1 MEKTTT
7 VLLLKTIANHSAWS
21 SLHVAARYL
30 QVHAEPRHFDGMVV
44 VSSTKGFAAIFR
56 FGIGAVSGFWAHSK
70 RAGFERLASVDG
82 ERSSIEDT
90 AQIGHPT
97 TRGRRRLRFMVLFAF
112 VSTTRASTNIAS
124 AGYTYPFN
132 ITLISSLTPVIIA
145 LLDRFMLN
153 SPYPPLLW
161 PTIFISFIGGALIAM
176 SQSAEVDSEIS
187 PRISDMDN
195 LIGCSLQLLSA
206 LFSAFARILMKR
218 SEGILTSNEIVQTNN
233 ISNCVFPLV
242 YTLVYNPSSWGA
254 FKYLL
259 VRPKTLLAWC
269 TISIGVYSFASVSQI
284 KLVRSLGPGFY
295 SWLEYAGISI
305 MIVSVSVYLVRS
317 QRWMEQREQ
326 NELQN
331 EDGDERTNAQC

>member
-7 VLLLKTIANHSAWS
+7 VLLLKTIANHAAWS

-56 FGIGAVSGFWAHSK
+56 FSIGAVSSFWTDSK

-82 ERSSIEDT
+82 EPSSIEDT
-90 AQIGHPT
+90 VQVGHPT
-97 TRGRRRLRFMVLFAF
+97 TRGRRRLRFMPDAGHHRVAGQVHDQQSVSPAALADHLHLFHWRCAHCNVTICRSRQRNLAEDIRHGQSHRMLAAVAVGTLLGF
-112 VSTTRASTNIAS
+112 RANTDETKRGN
-124 AGYTYPFN
+124 THKQ
-132 ITLISSLTPVIIA
+132 
-145 LLDRFMLN
+145 R
-153 SPYPPLLW
+153 
-161 PTIFISFIGGALIAM
+161 
-176 SQSAEVDSEIS
+176 DS
-187 PRISDMDN
+187 
-195 LIGCSLQLLSA
+195 
-206 LFSAFARILMKR
+206 
-218 SEGILTSNEIVQTNN
+218 SNEQYLEL
-233 ISNCVFPLV
+233 CFPARLHIGLQPV
-242 YTLVYNPSSWGA
+242 VWGA
-254 FKYLL
+254 FKYLI

-331 EDGDERTNAQC
+331 EDGLSIDGDERTNAQC

>member
-1 MEKTTT
+1 MGKTTT
-7 VLLLKTIANHSAWS
+7 LLLLKTIANHATWS

-30 QVHAEPRHFDGMVV
+30 QVNAEPRHFDGMVL

-56 FGIGAVSGFWAHSK
+56 FAMGRVSSWVDS
-70 RAGFERLASVDG
+70 RRSGFERLASVEG
-82 ERSSIEDT
+82 EPSSSEDT
-90 AQIGHPT
+90 TRQVGHPT
-97 TRGRRRLRFMVLFAF
+97 ALGRRLRFMALFAF
-112 VSTTRASTNIAS
+112 VSTTRACTNIAS

-145 LLDRFMLN
+145 LLDRFILN

-161 PTIFISFIGGALIAM
+161 PTIFVSFVGGALIAK
-176 SQSAEVDSEIS
+176 SQSTEVDSSSEMS
-187 PRISDMDN
+187 SRISDMDN

-218 SEGILTSNEIVQTNN
+218 TEGILTPNEIVQTNN
-233 ISNCVFPLV
+233 VSNCVFPLV
-242 YTLVYNPSSWGA
+242 YTLVYTPSSWGA

-269 TISIGVYSFASVSQI
+269 TISIGVYSFASESQI

-295 SWLEYAGISI
+295 
-305 MIVSVSVYLVRS
+305 R
-317 QRWMEQREQ
+317 
-326 NELQN
+326 
-331 EDGDERTNAQC
+331 